1 MALLSIMARLGL
13 DATGFEKNM
22 AKADSQV
29 NKFAGQTLG
38 ALKASLASAFAMAV
52 IIEKFKDA
60 INYAGE
66 LTDQMKRLGVSSEFL
81 QGWAHGLE
89 VAGAKAEDLTSFLE
103 KLAIAREK
111 ALGGDSGSIASF
123 AELKLTLEDLS
134 KTDLEGIARKIAKLF
149 TTGNPQQFI
158 KALREVGGKSAGA
171 LIPAFTEDIEAAA
184 REAEKLGLVMDK
196 KTRVALDALGDAFST
211 KAKRAKVFFAE
222 MVKGAIDAESRM
234 ISLTHA
240 VAAFAQAL
248 FQSDSG
254 GADSGIKRTPLKDK
268 VTDVTLSRYLRER
281 ESGTGIIGSGALAT
295 GDFIRALFSDIGGQE
310 DKNMFSDPMKAG
322 KNAYNVHEAMA
333 KAAEEAALKADG
345 FSAPGGSPRIKS
357 LARAVEASAFQSS
370 AGGSVTAAGGYF
382 LGSGQTAAMD
392 LAKQALDLAKRQL
405 DANARTA
412 RSTEK
417 MANQGVTVREDPTDP

>member
-1 MALLSIMARLGL
+1 MARLGL

-29 NKFAGQTLG
+29 NKFGNQTLS
-38 ALKASLASAFAMAV
+38 ALKGQLAAAFSLAVV
-52 IIEKFKDA
+52 IDQFKSA

-81 QGWAHGLE
+81 QGWTHGLE
-89 VAGAKAEDLTSFLE
+89 LAGAKAEDLTSFLE
-103 KLAIAREK
+103 KLSVSREK
-111 ALGGDSGSIASF
+111 ALGGDSGALGSF
-123 AELKLTLEDLS
+123 AGLGVSLKDIES
-134 KTDLEGIARKIAKLF
+134 TDLEGLARKIAKVF
-149 TTGNPQQFI
+149 TTGNPQDFS
-158 KALREVGGKSAGA
+158 KALREVGGRGAGA

-184 REAEKLGLVMDK
+184 EEAEKLGLVMDK

-211 KAKRAKVFFAE
+211 KAKKAKVFFANI
-222 MVKGAIDAESRM
+222 VKGAIDAESRM
-234 ISLTHA
+234 ISLTQA
-240 VAAFAQAL
+240 VAAFAKAL

-254 GADSGIKRTPLKDK
+254 GADSGIKRAPLKDK
-268 VTDVTLSRYLRER
+268 VTDITLSRYLRER

-310 DKNMFSDPMKAG
+310 DKNMFSDPIKAG

-333 KAAEEAALKADG
+333 KAAEEAALKADS

-370 AGGSVTAAGGYF
+370 AGGASSHGGYF

-405 DANARTA
+405 TANERTA
-412 RSTEK
+412 TSADK
-417 MANQGVTVREDPTDP
+417 IANQGVTVREDPTNP